1 MRIEQYEM
9 VQWVLTYQ
17 NQPAFKPWKFQFFLI
32 EIKELASSLSVAF
45 YNVIRSANVRT
56 DSLAKQGVQ
65 RLSPLEVVPV

>member
-1 MRIEQYEM
+1 MEGDSSNAIS
-9 VQWVLTYQ
+9 WVTRS
-17 NQPAFKPWKFQFFLI
+17 AVKPWNFQFFLN